1 MGQVGYNSYM
11 NNPTEW
17 DINNGNFNK
26 PVEFPE
32 TIKES
37 DARINWSIGTDPDLQ
52 LSEEVLNKM
61 NEENVQSEPVVKII
75 PRTIEEV
82 VQLDKTAKKKSK
94 RINPDALPV
103 LYTAVALVSLL
114 MTTSFTVSFSGI
126 YEVSAWTG
134 LPKILQWLPALF
146 IDAAILAYTI
156 SLVVFKARG
165 ESTWRTLAGLTGF
178 ATMSVVAN
186 IAHTLNFWNGS
197 LVDFRAW
204 VGVAITAL
212 APIAVLLASE
222 EITRLAFEKE
232 QND

>member
-1 MGQVGYNSYM
+1 MS
-11 NNPTEW
+11 NPTEW
-17 DINNGNFNK
+17 DVAGGNFNK

-32 TIKES
+32 TIKEE
-37 DARINWSIGTDPDLQ
+37 D
-52 LSEEVLNKM
+52 
-61 NEENVQSEPVVKII
+61 PVVIVT
-75 PRTIEEV
+75 PRTMAEIE
-82 VQLDKTAKKKSK
+82 QMDKVMPKKKSK

-103 LYTAVALVSLL
+103 LYTAVALVSIL
-114 MTTSFTVSFSGI
+114 MLSSFVVSFSGI

-134 LPKILQWLPALF
+134 LPTILQWLPAFF

-178 ATMSVVAN
+178 AAMSVVAN
-186 IAHTLNFWNGS
+186 VAHTLNHWNGS
-197 LVDFRAW
+197 ITDYRGW
-204 VGVAITAL
+204 IGIAITAA

-232 QND
+232 

>member
-1 MGQVGYNSYM
+1 MS
-11 NNPTEW
+11 NPTEW
-17 DINNGNFNK
+17 DIEGGNFNK

-32 TIKES
+32 TIKEEPQANS
-37 DARINWSIGTDPDLQ
+37 VDKLHTIPSIII
-52 LSEEVLNKM
+52 EK
-61 NEENVQSEPVVKII
+61 PV
-75 PRTIEEV
+75 
-82 VQLDKTAKKKSK
+82 KTKSK

-103 LYTAVALVSLL
+103 LYTAVGLVTIL
-114 MTTSFTVSFSGI
+114 MASSFVVSFSGI

-134 LPKILQWLPALF
+134 LPSILQWLPAFF

-178 ATMSVVAN
+178 AFMSVVAN

-197 LVDFRAW
+197 LSDFRAW
-204 VGVAITAL
+204 IGVAITAA

-232 QND
+232 

>member
-1 MGQVGYNSYM
+1 MS
-11 NNPTEW
+11 NPTEW
-17 DINNGNFNK
+17 DINGGNFNK
-26 PVEFPE
+26 PVDFPE

-37 DARINWSIGTDPDLQ
+37 DAKIGWSLATEPDLQ
-52 LSEEVLNKM
+52 ISDETLNRLEK
-61 NEENVQSEPVVKII
+61 ESIVS
-75 PRTIEEV
+75 TIE
-82 VQLDKTAKKKSK
+82 TKKKSK

-114 MTTSFTVSFSGI
+114 MITSFTVSFSGI

-134 LPKILQWLPALF
+134 LPTVLQWLPALF

-165 ESTWRTLAGLTGF
+165 ESTWRTLSGLTGF

-197 LVDFRAW
+197 LIDFRAW